1 MQPIL
6 KKNEEKLNSID
17 KSGLKCTTIQIQ
29 GTSGFNF
36 EISNPSEQVQIDKM
50 TILITGADN
59 GNSNP
64 ILIALRHK
72 KNDSSN
78 TANYENISGN
88 KTITRKVNK
97 YHINADQYSRY
108 CIYHPSYYTIYITEG
123 AL

>member
-1 MQPIL
+1 MQPTL
-6 KKNEEKLNSID
+6 KKNEEELDSID
-17 KSGLKCTTIQIQ
+17 KSGLKCTTIQVQ
-29 GTSGFNF
+29 GSSGFNF
-36 EISNPSEQVQIDKM
+36 EIFNPAGLAQVDKM

-59 GNSNP
+59 ANNTP

-97 YHINADQYSRY
+97 YHINADKYSRY
-108 CIYHPSYYTIYITEG
+108 CIYHPSYYTLYITEG

>member
-1 MQPIL
+1 MIPL
-6 KKNEEKLNSID
+6 SKKNKEELDSID
-17 KSGLKCTTIQIQ
+17 KSGLKCTTIQVQ
-29 GTSGFNF
+29 GSSGFNF
-36 EISNPSEQVQIDKM
+36 EIFNPAGLAQVDKL
-50 TILITGADN
+50 TLLITGADN

-78 TANYENISGN
+78 TANYKNISGN